1 MVLSQENSKRSVVSD
16 MLRSSGERVFMTRIV
31 FEWLLIDGAVS
42 YVFYKSI
49 PAFMIFLPGMVLYFR
64 FRCRQRDKAE
74 KSLLSMQFRESI
86 LSVSTA
92 LNAGYS
98 VENAFIE
105 AYHDMQDM
113 YGEDARITSEY
124 RRITARLRDNEQIEY
139 ILKDFAESADIPDI
153 SDFAGIF
160 EAAKRIGGDM
170 TRIIRQAASNISD
183 KIEVR
188 REIEVSMSSKITETR
203 IMEAV
208 PFGILV
214 YPQIGSA
221 DFLSVLYENTGG
233 RVLMTAALAVYLAG
247 VVIAERILDIE
258 V

>member
-1 MVLSQENSKRSVVSD
+1 MLKNSDEK
-16 MLRSSGERVFMTRIV
+16 VFMIRTV
-31 FEWLLIDGAVS
+31 SEWLLLDGAVS
-42 YVFYKSI
+42 YVFYKSML
-49 PAFMIFLPGMVLYFR
+49 AFLVFLPGIILYFR
-64 FRCRQRDKAE
+64 FRRRQRDKAE
-74 KSLLSMQFRESI
+74 RSLLSMQFRESI

-124 RRITARLRDNEQIEY
+124 RKITARLRDNEQIEY
-139 ILKDFAESADIPDI
+139 ILKDFAENTDISDI

-170 TRIIRQAASNISD
+170 TRIIRQAASNISE
-183 KIEVR
+183 KIEVK

-214 YPQIGSA
+214 YLQIGSA

-233 RVLMTAALAVYLAG
+233 RILMTAALAVYLTG
-247 VVIAERILDIE
+247 VVIAERILNIE